1 MAVAAIVVN
10 GLLNLPSSRV
20 EARRQHR
27 LAAQSIHFSAVPE
40 CFSSATAMTTS
51 SPASDSPQDAPSGNM
66 LLWILLALAIGF
78 AAWQPR
84 SPQATMALVDW
95 QTIGALAGLLAITQ
109 AVERSG
115 MLQATAQRLLTR
127 VSTLRGLALLLTATA
142 ALLSALVTNDVS
154 LFLLVPLTA
163 VLAAQA
169 HLPLARLV
177 VLQALAVNAG
187 SALTP
192 IGNPQNL
199 YLWHRS
205 GESFLGFM
213 AMMGPTVAIMLA
225 WVFVAVWWLVPRTA
239 ITLKPAAAPTAVQP
253 RLLTM
258 AVLLF
263 VAFVIALERHW
274 TLAGLGLVFGV
285 FALAA
290 PRVLRGVDWALLA
303 TIALMFVVL
312 RQVADLPAMQTLL
325 LQWPIAEGWRAY
337 LAAIVASQVISNVP
351 ATILLDGTVRDLP
364 ALAAGVSV
372 GGFGCVLGSLANLIA
387 LRLARL
393 PNGLWEFHRISIPFL
408 LVCAASAALL
418 RLG

>member
-1 MAVAAIVVN
+1 
-10 GLLNLPSSRV
+10 
-20 EARRQHR
+20 
-27 LAAQSIHFSAVPE
+27 
-40 CFSSATAMTTS
+40 
-51 SPASDSPQDAPSGNM
+51 M

-84 SPQATMALVDW
+84 SPQSTMALVDW

-239 ITLKPAAAPTAVQP
+239 ITLKPAAAPIAVQP

-312 RQVADLPAMQTLL
+312 RQVAELPAMQTLL